1 MNKYS
6 GVDYF
11 AIADL
16 LSDEEKLVQESIR
29 DFVSADVIPI
39 IEEHYQKSSFPRELV
54 PKLGELGVF
63 GITLPEKYGCPNLNN
78 ICYGL
83 AMQELERGDSGLRSF
98 ASVQSSLVMYPIFTF
113 GSENQKNKWLPS

>member
-1 MNKYS
+1 MNKFS

-39 IEEHYQKSSFPRELV
+39 IEEHYQKATFPRELV
-54 PKLGELGVF
+54 PKV
-63 GITLPEKYGCPNLNN
+63 
-78 ICYGL
+78 
-83 AMQELERGDSGLRSF
+83 R
-98 ASVQSSLVMYPIFTF
+98 
-113 GSENQKNKWLPS
+113 